1 MIVKRRPLSV
11 TARPSTCGSAAN
23 LRRHRPSPRTMT
35 SSELSIWSSS
45 VRKVRP
51 SAGVAPS
58 SEKYEADT
66 NSVSRRSELSV
77 SVSVCICESTAARSS
92 NERVACAR
100 QSRKSGYDAP
110 LRSIWPRSTL
120 PIKLTSRSGSLYGM
134 ACVRVA
140 STTLKT
146 AVLPPMPTASAR
158 TATAAKPGERSRL
171 RPACRTSIPMLSSH
185 VRIFIGGAHSQTVC
199 RSSPRRPSTVAGVSR
214 LRNGS
219 RSVLGRDLSV
229 TAHGGSSRRAGPV
242 LWTRRPRYDH
252 GMKRSGV
259 ADLPLHGGRVPAWLA
274 SRMSTLGTAI
284 AESVMLHYG
293 RPALLSRL
301 SDPFWF
307 QALGSVMGMDWHSS
321 GITTSVMGA
330 LKRGLNPRAHELG
343 VYICGGR
350 GKQSRNTPSE
360 LRAIADR
367 INLDGDALVRT
378 SRLTARVDN
387 NAVADGFQIYLHSF
401 ILTGDGDWAVVQQ
414 GMNED
419 SRLARRYHWHSA
431 AVRDFTSEP
440 HTAIV
445 GEHAGTIMNLVDR
458 EARPAQEAL
467 LAITRDDPSRTL
479 ADIRAAYAHSA
490 SAPRLVMPAH
500 HDVRATDVNE
510 KRLGAVLALAH
521 ERDLRDFASFLLLEQ
536 LGPRTLQSLALVAEV
551 VHGAPTRFEDPARFA
566 FAHGGKDGHPF
577 PVPLKVYDE
586 SIAVLRRA
594 LDSAKLGHTDKLG
607 GFKRLDA
614 FTRAI
619 ETQRGPEADVSAT
632 IAHERAISATHG
644 GRTVFDDQPSRSA
657 LRPAGPP
664 SRDALRGAGPPSRD
678 ALRGAGPPGP
688 RRGQLGLFDDE
699 PPRQ

>member
-1 MIVKRRPLSV
+1 
-11 TARPSTCGSAAN
+11 
-23 LRRHRPSPRTMT
+23 
-35 SSELSIWSSS
+35 
-45 VRKVRP
+45 
-51 SAGVAPS
+51 
-58 SEKYEADT
+58 
-66 NSVSRRSELSV
+66 
-77 SVSVCICESTAARSS
+77 
-92 NERVACAR
+92 
-100 QSRKSGYDAP
+100 
-110 LRSIWPRSTL
+110 
-120 PIKLTSRSGSLYGM
+120 
-134 ACVRVA
+134 
-140 STTLKT
+140 
-146 AVLPPMPTASAR
+146 
-158 TATAAKPGERSRL
+158 
-171 RPACRTSIPMLSSH
+171 
-185 VRIFIGGAHSQTVC
+185 
-199 RSSPRRPSTVAGVSR
+199 
-214 LRNGS
+214 
-219 RSVLGRDLSV
+219 
-229 TAHGGSSRRAGPV
+229 
-242 LWTRRPRYDH
+242 
-252 GMKRSGV
+252 MKRSGV

-307 QALGSVMGMDWHSS
+307 QALGSVIGMDWHSS

-330 LKRGLNPRAHELG
+330 LKRGLNPKAHELG
-343 VYICGGR
+343 LYICGGR

-367 INLDGDALVRT
+367 IDLDGDALVRT

-401 ILTGDGDWAVVQQ
+401 ILTSDGDWAVVQQ
-414 GMNED
+414 GMNEA

-431 AVRDFTSEP
+431 AVRDFTSAP

-479 ADIRAAYAHSA
+479 ADIRHLAMP
-490 SAPRLVMPAH
+490 PRHGEMQPYLTMPRH
-500 HDVRATDVNE
+500 HDVRAKDVNE

-551 VHGAPTRFEDPARFA
+551 VHGTPTRFDDPARFA

-619 ETQRGPEADVSAT
+619 ETRRGPEADVAAT
-632 IAHERAISATHG
+632 IAHERAISPSLG

-657 LRPAGPP
+657 PRPAGPP
-664 SRDALRGAGPPSRD
+664 SRSAPRGTGT
-678 ALRGAGPPGP
+678 PGP
-688 RRGQLGLFDDE
+688 GRGQLGLFDDE
-699 PPRQ
+699 PTQP